1 MAHKPNS
8 ARGDWEKQ
16 VRFDMAFAERMLLKQ
31 GDVGR
36 MFVMHAKDAQHV
48 MAAPWKGNDEKARI
62 LTMVRAYCIA
72 YDAEALSFISEAWIR
87 HLDRAPGETEAEFRA
102 RSNAIRPSEAED
114 RREVVMVVIMYR
126 DAAGERQIVSDTR
139 EITRRD
145 NGKPDG
151 LTPYRMNEGMDMLS
165 GGIIETFPRW
175 PASPEQRD
183 LARIA
188 LGIR

>member
-1 MAHKPNS
+1 MIKPNS

-36 MFVMHAKDAQHV
+36 MFVIHAKDAQHV
-48 MAAPWKGNDEKARI
+48 MAAPWHSAAEKRQM

-72 YDAEALSFISEAWIR
+72 VDAEALSFISEAWVR
-87 HLDRAPGETEAEFRA
+87 SVFRAHGETEAEFNTRVDA
-102 RSNAIRPSEAED
+102 VAPRDAED
-114 RREVVMVVIMYR
+114 RREVVICMVIYR
-126 DAAGERQIVSDTR
+126 EAGERHAVSDTR

-145 NGKPDG
+145 NGKPEG
-151 LTPYRMNEGMDMLS
+151 LAPFSKTSGLDALG